1 MGFDTRIGTRGAR
14 QPKGR
19 LMRWMNRV
27 MASRI
32 RRKGGN
38 AMGMNVLVL
47 VTLGRKSGVER
58 ETPVGWF
65 PGPDDSWVI
74 VASAAGA
81 AGNPAWYYNL
91 AAHPGRVRV
100 EMGGRSTAVTAEQLA
115 GAERAEAWRQI
126 NGVAPRFAEYQTKTD
141 RELPIIRLTPR
152 SSRHSAD
159 QIIPRQ

>member
-1 MGFDTRIGTRGAR
+1 MGFDTRNGTRGAR

-19 LMRWMNRV
+19 LMRWMNRM

-32 RRKGGN
+32 RRKGGR

-47 VTLGRKSGVER
+47 TTLGRKSGVRR

-65 PGPDDSWVI
+65 PGPDGSWLD

-91 AAHPGRVRV
+91 AAHPERVRV
-100 EMGGRSTAVTAEQLA
+100 EIGSRSTAAVAEQLA
-115 GAERAEAWRQI
+115 GAERTQAWRQI
-126 NGVAPRFAEYQTKTD
+126 TAAAARFAEYQTKTD
-141 RELPIIRLTPR
+141 RELPIIRLMPQ
-152 SSRHSAD
+152 SG
-159 QIIPRQ
+159 

>member
-1 MGFDTRIGTRGAR
+1 MGFDTRTGTRGAR

-27 MASRI
+27 MARRI

-91 AAHPGRVRV
+91 AAHPDQVWI
-100 EMGGRSTAVTAEQLA
+100 ETPGGKVAVTAQQLH
-115 GAERAEAWRQI
+115 GAERDQAWQQI
-126 NGVAPRFAEYQTKTD
+126 TTAAPRFAKYQQATD
-141 RELPIIRLTPR
+141 RELPIIRLVP
-152 SSRHSAD
+152 SA
-159 QIIPRQ
+159 IGRAGS